1 MQAGLEVLSP
11 HANALRSCETAKK
24 DLEMKRHTTRSI
36 SLQMPQSG
44 ANIAGNMV
52 VPILFWWLIFC
63 PSGLA
68 EQRINGTVVAKDTH
82 TPVAGA
88 TVKLESELLSSG
100 RVALSDA
107 QGWYSFGGLSP
118 GRYTVSALA
127 ARFYAAQVSI
137 MLAPR
142 AVELIE
148 FEMVPLPSVQEQV
161 TVRAQSKP
169 LDETEAATTTTI
181 GREQLDTL
189 PAARRAQLTEI
200 ITPFIASAIASHDNL
215 VHLRGNELSLNTF
228 INGVSF
234 FDNPHQLFTPGL
246 SPDVIQSVNVITGGF
261 PAEFGNRFG
270 GILDIVTRS
279 GFDVNNHGSATIG
292 AGTFLRDNFALDYGG
307 HTRTL
312 GYFLY
317 TQAFESERFLNTPG
331 PVPLHDFGK
340 GSRSF
345 AQSTSGRRTNMA

>member
-1 MQAGLEVLSP
+1 M
-11 HANALRSCETAKK
+11 KK
-24 DLEMKRHTTRSI
+24 HTTRSI

-44 ANIAGNMV
+44 ANIAGNGI
-52 VPILFWWLIFC
+52 VPVLIWLLLCC
-63 PSGLA
+63 PSVLA
-68 EQRINGTVVAKDTH
+68 EQRISGAVFEKGTH
-82 TPVAGA
+82 SPVPGA
-88 TVKLESELLSSG
+88 VVKLEGDLLPAEREVMTDARG
-100 RVALSDA
+100 R
-107 QGWYSFGGLSP
+107 YSFGSLSP
-118 GRYTVSALA
+118 GRYTVSASA
-127 ARFYAAQVSI
+127 GGFYAAQVSI

-142 AVELIE
+142 DVELIE

-246 SPDVIQSVNVITGGF
+246 APDVVQSVNVITGGF

-270 GILDIVTRS
+270 VT
-279 GFDVNNHGSATIG
+279 
-292 AGTFLRDNFALDYGG
+292 L
-307 HTRTL
+307 
-312 GYFLY
+312 
-317 TQAFESERFLNTPG
+317 
-331 PVPLHDFGK
+331 
-340 GSRSF
+340 
-345 AQSTSGRRTNMA
+345 